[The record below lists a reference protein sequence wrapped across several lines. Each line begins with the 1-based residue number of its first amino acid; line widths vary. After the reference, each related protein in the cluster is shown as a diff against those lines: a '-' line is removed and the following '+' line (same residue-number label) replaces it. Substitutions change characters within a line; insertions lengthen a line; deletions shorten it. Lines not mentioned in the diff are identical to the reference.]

1 MNRNKRSI
9 IYKSVAALSLSIIF
23 LGLGKQTSQALK
35 FSSIKVSGWLPGFK
49 FNTNSGGGSSLGKL
63 KSQMPTNDNVGVNLK
78 GISDPNG
85 DFPRKPAPSGLVF
98 RLKCL

>member
-35 FSSIKVSGWLPGFK
+35 FSSIKVTNWLPGFK
-49 FNTNSGGGSSLGKL
+49 FNTNSGGLGKL
-63 KSQMPTNDNVGVNLK
+63 KSQIPTNDNVGVNLK
-78 GISDPNG
+78 GISGSNG

>member
-35 FSSIKVSGWLPGFK
+35 LSSIKVTNWLPTFK
-49 FNTNSGGGSSLGKL
+49 FNTSSYGGSSLGKS
-63 KSQMPTNDNVGVNLK
+63 KSQIPTNDNVGVNLK
-78 GISDPNG
+78 GISGSNG
-85 DFPRKPAPSGLVF
+85 DFLSKTAPSGLVF

>member
-1 MNRNKRSI
+1 MSRNKRSI

-35 FSSIKVSGWLPGFK
+35 FSSIKVPNWFPGFK
-49 FNTNSGGGSSLGKL
+49 FNTNSGGVNLGKL
-63 KSQMPTNDNVGVNLK
+63 KSQIPTNDNVGVNLK

>member
-35 FSSIKVSGWLPGFK
+35 FNSIKVSGWLPVL
-49 FNTNSGGGSSLGKL
+49 NLT
-63 KSQMPTNDNVGVNLK
+63 QIVVGV
-78 GISDPNG
+78 G
-85 DFPRKPAPSGLVF
+85 V
-98 RLKCL
+98 

>member
-1 MNRNKRSI
+1 MSRNKRSI

-35 FSSIKVSGWLPGFK
+35 FSSIKVPNWFPGFK
-49 FNTNSGGGSSLGKL
+49 FNTNSGGGSSSGKL
-63 KSQMPTNDNVGVNLK
+63 KSQIPTNDNVGVNLK